1 MTQDNPDKRMEFHT
15 HEESSDDDIFDA
27 ECVKIGFCPDCG
39 TTVIVLGDYDRDV
52 AVAHLPLKVLDGMI
66 NDLQSIRLRLNN

>member
-1 MTQDNPDKRMEFHT
+1 MTQDNHT
-15 HEESSDDDIFDA
+15 HDEPDDIFDA

-52 AVAHLPLKVLDGMI
+52 AVAHITRKVLDGMI
-66 NDLQSIRLRLNN
+66 ADLQSIRQRTSN